1 QRDRT
6 AKRLRSLCE
15 LEVAG
20 VCHPA
25 DGPPHLPYVLLP
37 RPWGLA
43 QSARRAKARENRPPQ
58 LRFRFFLPILLKN
71 PLGFFSF
78 FRVGPLADE
87 PEFVTSINFPLH
99 HFTGV
104 DINGSRQRQR
114 QVHITLRDGLFASD
128 GLDFSGV
135 VHGFPSLVN
144 KID

>member
-1 QRDRT
+1 M
-6 AKRLRSLCE
+6 
-15 LEVAG
+15 
-20 VCHPA
+20 
-25 DGPPHLPYVLLP
+25 
-37 RPWGLA
+37 
-43 QSARRAKARENRPPQ
+43 
-58 LRFRFFLPILLKN
+58 ILLKN

-135 VHGFPSLVN
+135 VHGFSSLVN
-144 KID
+144 KIDVDNSSLLSLCSAHER